1 MMAGPAGQGRDESLE
16 QVCTQ
21 HIRNGCSIEFERKW
35 VNPDTDLQRETMAMF
50 PEACQN
56 HRVFNPRTGKRP
68 KSTVFIRSIQGTP
81 YEHMQDTANLSI
93 YAGGPGSMVGAAL
106 DSIISSTHPPPHG
119 KLGKQ
124 TKVMYVTYDF
134 EHSNA
139 RSSAYYFHVRHSN
152 ALDADPLVRGHRI
165 LHQFLRR
172 QLISREQLIAESQ
185 KLAYLKVDL
194 SLRSILSDPTHCL
207 RTVSILS
214 GGLWH
219 TVKNVAVQKFNP
231 QRTDWVRNRS
241 YSQYSVSVLRYLESA
256 ACQLGVHSTNGRKP
270 SLLVGTEI
278 DTTTPKAIHVVFD
291 EEGAKHT
298 EKDNAM
304 VFKTNQIESRELTTT
319 ELTQIMGG
327 DKGQIYKAY
336 VYPGD
341 GRITADMNL
350 ILRDIVEKSGNSW
363 REGVA
368 VESVFI
374 DNKGV
379 RGVEFRNIVTGEKW
393 YQPCSSIVLSLGYT
407 SCYEFEAP
415 QQKNSTLIWQFR
427 YMLSFFK
434 RKLGLRS
441 PVPNTITAAGC
452 SGYFLVKGRIPIV
465 GAQNSHWTEV
475 AYFPEKDITLAKLTG
490 GGNIGSEHIPAT
502 YVLNNLEH
510 LHKLFGERV
519 IDVLSVDSCPRA
531 VNPQNDVQ
539 FYQVAPGFVISLG
552 LGGTGMTKSGANG
565 ALSYLLSHPEAQASE
580 LIPGEPKLF
589 SSINLQKFVTE
600 YTLSTQ
606 RALVMRADYSALEV
620 ASLTGVCLGVI
631 LTVTK
636 LYNQKR
642 QCSNPHTQSNTHTW
656 INVSS
661 KFQFP
666 LSRMSRLSSQA
677 AATTR
682 SSSFFYHHPRRIHT
696 TLAINSSS
704 YLEKRIGCNLRLPA
718 LYRNFCRIRL

>member
-1 MMAGPAGQGRDESLE
+1 MAGPAGQGRDESLE

-21 HIRNGCSIEFERKW
+21 HIRNGCSIELQRKW
-35 VNPDTDLQRETMAMF
+35 VNPDTDLQKETMATF

-68 KSTVFIRSIQGTP
+68 KSTVFIRSIEGTP
-81 YEHMQDTANLSI
+81 YEHVQDTENLSI

-106 DSIISSTHPPPHG
+106 DSVISSTHPPPHG
-119 KLGKQ
+119 KPGNQ
-124 TKVMYVTYDF
+124 TKVMYVTYNF

-165 LHQFLRR
+165 LYQFLRR
-172 QLISREQLIAESQ
+172 QFMSREQLIAEAR
-185 KLAYLKVDL
+185 KLPYLKVDI
-194 SLRSILSDPTHCL
+194 SLGSVLSDPAHCL
-207 RTVSILS
+207 RTVSILA

-219 TVKNVAVQKFNP
+219 TVKNVVVQKFNP
-231 QRTDWVRNRS
+231 LHTDWVRNRS
-241 YSQYSVSVLRYLESA
+241 YSQNSVSVLRYLESA
-256 ACQLGVHSTNGRKP
+256 ACQLGVQSASGEKP

-291 EEGAKHT
+291 EDGAKHT

-327 DKGQIYKAY
+327 DEGQIHKAY

-350 ILRDIVEKSGNSW
+350 ILRDIVEKSGNIW

-379 RGVEFRNIVTGEKW
+379 RGVEFHNIVTGEKW
-393 YQPCSSIVLSLGYT
+393 YQPCSSVVLSLGYT
-407 SCYEFEAP
+407 SSYEFEAP
-415 QQKNSTLIWQFR
+415 QRKNSNFIWQFR
-427 YMLSFFK
+427 YGLSFFK
-434 RKLGLRS
+434 RKICLQS

-475 AYFPEKDITLAKLTG
+475 AYSPEKDITLAKLTG

-510 LHKLFGERV
+510 LRKLFGERV
-519 IDVLSVDSCPRA
+519 IDVLSIESCPRA

-539 FYQVAPGFVISLG
+539 FYQVAPGVVISLG

-565 ALSYLLSHPEAQASE
+565 ALSYLLSHPEAKASK
-580 LIPGEPKLF
+580 LVPDEPKLF
-589 SSINLQKFVTE
+589 SSIILQKFVTE
-600 YTLSTQ
+600 CTSSTQ
-606 RALVMRADYSALEV
+606 RALAMRADYSALEI
-620 ASLTGVCLGVI
+620 ASLTGVCLGVLFI
-631 LTVTK
+631 VTR
-636 LYNQKR
+636 LINRTR
-642 QCSNPHTQSNTHTW
+642 QSSNPHTPSHTHTW
-656 INVSS
+656 INVGSR
-661 KFQFP
+661 FPFP
-666 LSRMSRLSSQA
+666 LSRMSHLSSQTA
-677 AATTR
+677 AAAS
-682 SSSFFYHHPRRIHT
+682 SSSFHFSHYPRQVHT
-696 TLAINSSS
+696 TQVINSSC
-704 YLEKRIGCNLRLPA
+704 YLGKRIGCNLRLPA